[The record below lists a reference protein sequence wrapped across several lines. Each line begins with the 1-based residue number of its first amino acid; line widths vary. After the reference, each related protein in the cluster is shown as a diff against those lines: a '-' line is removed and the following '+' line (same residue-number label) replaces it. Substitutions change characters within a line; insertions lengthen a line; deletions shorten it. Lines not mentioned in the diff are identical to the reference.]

1 MAEAFEGQERRGG
14 DLLHTAVARD
24 LGIAI
29 VQGKHAPGELLP
41 SELTAVQALKI
52 SRPAYREAIRMLAA
66 RIWSRSGPSRGR
78 ACCPGGN
85 GICWTPMCWAGFCRT
100 ARPTRF

>member
-1 MAEAFEGQERRGG
+1 MRGG

-29 VQGKHAPGELLP
+29 VQGKHAPGEVLP
-41 SELTAVQALKI
+41 GELAAVQALQI

-66 RIWSRSGPSRGR
+66 KNLVEIRPKSGTRVLPRR
-78 ACCPGGN
+78 QWN
-85 GICWTPMCWAGFCRT
+85 LLTLMCWAGSCRT
-100 ARPTRF
+100 ARPIRS